1 MRTVPSTRTKAGRG
15 IKGERELSQ
24 GQARRTGFAKAR
36 PDAYLGQMF
45 KSFDFCLLTKSTSAP
60 AGPDW
65 LHE

>member
-60 AGPDW
+60 RRPRLAA
-65 LHE
+65 